1 MSGKAETGATSAS
14 SSSGLVIKPI
24 TMPTD
29 MDKKSEAERK
39 GEINRLKAALEKDTY
54 EMLKMKVELNIDIS
68 NFNKNMINHYQMT
81 QIHAPT
87 EATFNFYKNMVGEVL
102 RPVEEMGR
110 AYLARQQLARF
121 VAADPEQLAEDPQG
135 GGDQGEIR
143 LVNPIQQA
151 GVDDDE

>member
-1 MSGKAETGATSAS
+1 MSGKADTGATSAS
-14 SSSGLVIKPI
+14 SSSGLVIKPL

-87 EATFNFYKNMVGEVL
+87 EATFNFYNNMVGAVL
-102 RPVEEMGR
+102 GPVEEMGR

-121 VAADPEQLAEDPQG
+121 VAADPEQLAEDPPPQG
-135 GGDQGEIR
+135 EGDQEVIR
-143 LVNPIQQA
+143 QENPIQQD
-151 GVDDDE
+151 DDDE